1 MDKVTYYLPDKTS
14 KTMLKAKHASGTI
27 EAYDL
32 VKYCMGDELQLD
44 LVFSHVYR
52 TPNDIS
58 YRYEFTFESR
68 RVNKWDEAVIAFM
81 FISEKLK

>member
-27 EAYDL
+27 EAWDL
-32 VKYCMGDELQLD
+32 VKYCIDDLKLD

-52 TPNDIS
+52 TPGDIT
-58 YRYEFTFESR
+58 YRFEFTFESR
-68 RVNKWDEAVIAFM
+68 RVNK
-81 FISEKLK
+81 